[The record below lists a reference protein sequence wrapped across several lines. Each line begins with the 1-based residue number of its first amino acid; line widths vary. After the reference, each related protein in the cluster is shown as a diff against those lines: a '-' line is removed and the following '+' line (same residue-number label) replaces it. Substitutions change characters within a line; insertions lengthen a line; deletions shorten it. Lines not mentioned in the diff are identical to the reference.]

1 MLWDKLYWKLF
12 IMNKFFLFS
21 LLFLLLACESK
32 NPEYEANL
40 STHKQLVTEL
50 NAFYSNPDSA
60 SLDISDFF
68 TDDFLF
74 YYFPAGSPKGVEASK
89 SEYFEILQNLKNSGF
104 VIKIGHSIYLPG
116 IDEHT
121 HKVDGSIRLYYGA
134 TVRKENSVALS
145 AYRTINFENG
155 KISGIWEWA
164 DYGGLTKQLYD

>member
-1 MLWDKLYWKLF
+1 
-12 IMNKFFLFS
+12 MN
-21 LLFLLLACESK
+21 
-32 NPEYEANL
+32 
-40 STHKQLVTEL
+40 
-50 NAFYSNPDSA
+50 
-60 SLDISDFF
+60 I
-68 TDDFLF
+68 
-74 YYFPAGSPKGVEASK
+74 
-89 SEYFEILQNLKNSGF
+89 FEILQNLKNSGF

>member
-50 NAFYSNPDSA
+50 NTFYSNPESA

-74 YYFPAGSPKGVEASK
+74 HYFPAGSPKGVEASK